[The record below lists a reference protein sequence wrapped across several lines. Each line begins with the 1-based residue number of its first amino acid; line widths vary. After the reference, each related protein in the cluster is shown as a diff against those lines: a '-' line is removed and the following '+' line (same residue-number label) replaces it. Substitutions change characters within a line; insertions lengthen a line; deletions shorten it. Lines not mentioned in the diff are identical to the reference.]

1 MTAAG
6 RAWIGIDWGTTHRRA
21 WCFVDGVLRA
31 RADDDQGLLAAAPHF
46 AASLAALRQRLDAPD
61 GATVV
66 MAGMVGS
73 ASGWQEVPY
82 LDAGRPL
89 ADWAQALVPVAAAP
103 GCFIVPGCC
112 WRDAG
117 ADAAVD
123 VMRGEETQLLG
134 AWRLDP
140 ADGWALLPGTHSKWV
155 QVQGGA
161 VRRLHTYLS
170 GELHALLLGGG
181 TLAPLLREAAGADPL
196 ARPEAFAQGVQ
207 AAGQAAL
214 GRALFGLRARVVT
227 GALAPAAAGA
237 YLSGL
242 LLGAEWHEAATL
254 GLPPARPVRL
264 IGSPALCRLHA
275 HCATLLGR
283 HTVTLDIDAVQLAAW
298 HALGAQAAGPVP
310 HAGSSRAITTPAA
323 SPSATP
329 SDTPPW
335 PR

>member
-1 MTAAG
+1 MTAVG

-21 WCFVDGVLRA
+21 WFFADGQLRA

-46 AASLAALRQRLDAPD
+46 AASLAALRQRLGAPAT
-61 GATVV
+61 ATVV

-89 ADWAQALVPVAAAP
+89 ADWAQALVPVAGAP

-112 WRDAG
+112 WRAAG

-134 AWRLDP
+134 AWRQDP
-140 ADGWALLPGTHSKWV
+140 ADGWAVLPGTHSKWV
-155 QVQGGA
+155 QLQGGA

-170 GELHALLLGGG
+170 GELHALLSGGG
-181 TLAPLLREAAGADPL
+181 TLAPLLRAGAGADAL

-207 AAGQAAL
+207 AASQAAL
-214 GRALFGLRARVVT
+214 SRALFGLRARVVT
-227 GALAPAAAGA
+227 GGLEPAAAGA

-242 LLGAEWHEAATL
+242 LLGAEWHEAAAW
-254 GLPPARPVRL
+254 GLPAGQPVRL
-264 IGSPALCRLHA
+264 IGNPALCRLHA
-275 HCATLLGR
+275 HCAALLGR
-283 HTVTLDIDAVQLAAW
+283 PTVALDIDAVQMAAW
-298 HALGAQAAGPVP
+298 QALGAAVTGCAERPDRPG
-310 HAGSSRAITTPAA
+310 HA
-323 SPSATP
+323 
-329 SDTPPW
+329 
-335 PR
+335 